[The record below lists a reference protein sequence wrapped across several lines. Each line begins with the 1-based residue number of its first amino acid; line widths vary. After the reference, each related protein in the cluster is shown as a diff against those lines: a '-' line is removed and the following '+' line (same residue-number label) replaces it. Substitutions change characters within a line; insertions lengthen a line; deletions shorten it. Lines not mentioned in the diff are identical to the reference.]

1 MAETPGHIATHPLP
15 TSDRLIV
22 TVGVMAA
29 VLLQVL
35 DTTIANVALPHMQAS
50 LSATQDTINWVLT
63 SYIVAS
69 AIALPISG
77 WLADKV
83 GRKRLLL
90 ISVVVFTI
98 ASVLCA
104 TATSLAE
111 MVLFRALQGVGG
123 AFIVPLAQA
132 TLFDINP
139 REKHG
144 SAMALFGG
152 GVMIGPI
159 LGPVLGGWLTDN
171 YNWRWVFLVNLPV
184 GILCIL
190 IMMRFMPKTETHDRK
205 FDMFG
210 FALLAIALASLQF
223 CLDRGEQNDW
233 FSSWETII
241 EAGLAIGAGWMFL
254 VHMFTAKLP
263 LFDREIF
270 TDRNF
275 ATSVLFMA
283 VTGVLL
289 LGGLALLPPLLQN
302 LYGYSVLQS
311 GFLTAPRGV
320 GTLFSMLIAGRMT
333 GKLDARLLV
342 GFGVVLMGVS
352 LYMMTGFAIDQP
364 SRPVI
369 VSGVVQGLGLGLI
382 FVPLQTLAFETLAT
396 RFRTTGA
403 ALLNLSRNIGGSVG
417 ISVVSTQLV
426 RMTQVAHAD
435 MASHITQ
442 HTMATISSTQIETAD
457 SDGGTTCVGGHQRG
471 NYAAGALHCL
481 PRRLQADDDGDHSH
495 LAAAV
500 LHEARQQ
507 GWRRRAAGAHGL
519 TNFLPIRV
527 TPRSAKP
534 GIGSWRA
541 GTDGDGELEV
551 RVAEAPTEGAA
562 NEAVVRLLAKA
573 LGIRR
578 AEVKIVSGAASRHK
592 RLAIP
597 FDISEARQR
606 LGS

>member
-1 MAETPGHIATHPLP
+1 MASAAEATHPL
-15 TSDRLIV
+15 SSGRRLIV
-22 TVGVMAA
+22 TIGVMTA

-77 WLADKV
+77 WLADRV

-90 ISVVVFTI
+90 ISVVVFTA

-104 TATSLAE
+104 TATSLPE

-144 SAMALFGG
+144 QAMALFGG

-190 IMMRFMPKTETHDRK
+190 IMSQFMPNSDRHKRK

-210 FALLAIALASLQF
+210 FALLAIAVAALQF
-223 CLDRGEQNDW
+223 CLDRGEQKDW
-233 FSSWETII
+233 FSSWEIRI
-241 EAGLAIGAGWMFL
+241 EAGLAIAAGWMFL
-254 VHMFTAKLP
+254 VHMITAKQP
-263 LFDREIF
+263 LFDRAMLK
-270 TDRNF
+270 DRNF
-275 ATSVLFMA
+275 ATGIVFMA

-289 LGGLALLPPLLQN
+289 LAGLALLPPLLQN

-320 GTLFSMLIAGRMT
+320 GTLISMLLAGRLT
-333 GKLDARLLV
+333 GKMDARLLV
-342 GFGVVLMGVS
+342 GLGVVLMGVS

-369 VSGVVQGLGLGLI
+369 MSGVVQGLGLGLI
-382 FVPLQTLAFETLAT
+382 FVPLQSLAFETLPAAA
-396 RFRTTGA
+396 RTTAA

-417 ISVVSTQLV
+417 ISVVSTELV
-426 RMTQVAHAD
+426 RLTQISHAD
-435 MASHITQ
+435 LAAQITQ
-442 HTMATISSTQIETAD
+442 QTIPTAD
-457 SDGGTTCVGGHQRG
+457 PTLLQTVAPVAGPAALAYINGEITRQALFIAYLDDFKLMMIITFSVLPLLFFMRRG
-471 NYAAGALHCL
+471 NKVAGGGPPVHM
-481 PRRLQADDDGDHSH
+481 D
-495 LAAAV
+495 
-500 LHEARQQ
+500 
-507 GWRRRAAGAHGL
+507 
-519 TNFLPIRV
+519 
-527 TPRSAKP
+527 
-534 GIGSWRA
+534 
-541 GTDGDGELEV
+541 
-551 RVAEAPTEGAA
+551 
-562 NEAVVRLLAKA
+562 
-573 LGIRR
+573 
-578 AEVKIVSGAASRHK
+578 
-592 RLAIP
+592 
-597 FDISEARQR
+597 
-606 LGS
+606 

>member
-1 MAETPGHIATHPLP
+1 MAETPAHEASHPLP
-15 TSDRLIV
+15 TGQRLIV
-22 TVGVMAA
+22 TVGIMAA

-90 ISVVVFTI
+90 ISVVGVTI

-104 TATSLAE
+104 TATSLPE
-111 MVLFRALQGVGG
+111 MVFFRALQGVGG

-190 IMMRFMPKTETHDRK
+190 VMMRFMPKTETHDRK

-210 FALLAIALASLQF
+210 FALLAIALGALQF
-223 CLDRGEQNDW
+223 CLDRGERNEW
-233 FSSWETII
+233 FASWETNI
-241 EAGLAIGAGWMFL
+241 EAGLAIAAGWMFV
-254 VHMFTAKLP
+254 VHMITAKHP
-263 LFDREIF
+263 LFERTMF

-275 ATSVLFMA
+275 ATSLLFMA

-289 LGGLALLPPLLQN
+289 LAGLALLPPLLQTM
-302 LYGYSVLQS
+302 YGYSVLQS

-320 GTLFSMLIAGRMT
+320 GTLFSMLIAGRAT
-333 GKLDARLLV
+333 GKIDARLLV
-342 GFGVVLMGVS
+342 GLGVVFMGVS

-364 SRPVI
+364 ARPVI

-382 FVPLQTLAFETLAT
+382 FVPLQTLAFETLAP
-396 RFRTTGA
+396 RMRTTGA

-435 MASHITQ
+435 LAQNITQ
-442 HTMATISSTQIETAD
+442 QTIPTVNSTLIQTALPAVGPLALAVINGEITRQALFIAYLD
-457 SDGGTTCVGGHQRG
+457 DFKLMMMVTFVVLPLLFFMKRGNKVGGGGPPVHM
-471 NYAAGALHCL
+471 
-481 PRRLQADDDGDHSH
+481 D
-495 LAAAV
+495 
-500 LHEARQQ
+500 
-507 GWRRRAAGAHGL
+507 
-519 TNFLPIRV
+519 
-527 TPRSAKP
+527 
-534 GIGSWRA
+534 
-541 GTDGDGELEV
+541 
-551 RVAEAPTEGAA
+551 
-562 NEAVVRLLAKA
+562 
-573 LGIRR
+573 
-578 AEVKIVSGAASRHK
+578 
-592 RLAIP
+592 
-597 FDISEARQR
+597 
-606 LGS
+606 

>member
-1 MAETPGHIATHPLP
+1 MAEDTPAHIASHPLP
-15 TSDRLIV
+15 TGERLIV
-22 TVGVMAA
+22 TVGVMMA

-63 SYIVAS
+63 SYIVSS

-90 ISVVVFTI
+90 ISVAGFTI

-111 MVLFRALQGVGG
+111 MVMFRAFQGVSG

-144 SAMALFGG
+144 QAMALFGG

-171 YNWRWVFLVNLPV
+171 YNWRWVFLVNLPIGV
-184 GILCIL
+184 LCWL
-190 IMMRFMPKTETHDRK
+190 LMARFMPKTQTHERR

-210 FALLAIALASLQF
+210 FVLLALALAGLQLF
-223 CLDRGEQNDW
+223 LDRGEQNDW
-233 FSSWETII
+233 LSSWEIRV
-241 EAGLAIGAGWMFL
+241 ELGLAIAASWMFV
-254 VHMFTAKLP
+254 VHMATSKHP
-263 LFDREIF
+263 LFERTMF

-275 ATSVLFMA
+275 ATGLVFMA

-289 LGGLALLPPLLQN
+289 LAGLALLPPLLQTM
-302 LYGYSVLQS
+302 YGYSVLQS

-320 GTLFSMLIAGRMT
+320 GTLISMLMAGRLV
-333 GKLDARLLV
+333 GKVDSRLLV
-342 GFGVVLMGVS
+342 GIGVVLMGVS

-364 SRPVI
+364 SGPVI
-369 VSGVVQGLGLGLI
+369 QSGVVQGLGLGLI
-382 FVPLQTLAFETLAT
+382 FVPLQSLAFETLAP
-396 RFRTTGA
+396 RMRTTAA

-435 MASHITQ
+435 LAHNITEQ
-442 HTMATISSTQIETAD
+442 TIPTLDPTVLQTIFPVA
-457 SDGGTTCVGGHQRG
+457 GP
-471 NYAAGALHCL
+471 AALAYINMEVTRQALFIAYL
-481 PRRLQADDDGDHSH
+481 DDFK
-495 LAAAV
+495 LMMMVTFAV
-500 LHEARQQ
+500 LPLLLFMKRGQ
-507 GWRRRAAGAHGL
+507 
-519 TNFLPIRV
+519 RV
-527 TPRSAKP
+527 
-534 GIGSWRA
+534 
-541 GTDGDGELEV
+541 GTGGPPVHMD
-551 RVAEAPTEGAA
+551 
-562 NEAVVRLLAKA
+562 
-573 LGIRR
+573 
-578 AEVKIVSGAASRHK
+578 
-592 RLAIP
+592 
-597 FDISEARQR
+597 
-606 LGS
+606 

>member
-1 MAETPGHIATHPLP
+1 MASAAEATHPLP
-15 TSDRLIV
+15 RGQRLIV
-22 TVGVMAA
+22 TVGVMTA

-77 WLADKV
+77 WLADRV

-90 ISVVVFTI
+90 ISVVVFTG

-104 TATSLAE
+104 TATSLPE
-111 MVLFRALQGVGG
+111 MVFFRALQGVGG

-144 SAMALFGG
+144 QAMALFGG

-190 IMMRFMPKTETHDRK
+190 IMSQFMPKSEKHDRK

-210 FALLAIALASLQF
+210 FALLAIAVAALQF
-223 CLDRGEQNDW
+223 CLDRGEQKDW
-233 FSSWETII
+233 FSSWEIRI
-241 EAGLAIGAGWMFL
+241 EAGLAIAAGWMFL
-254 VHMFTAKLP
+254 VHMITAKLP
-263 LFDREIF
+263 LFDRALF
-270 TDRNF
+270 KDRNF
-275 ATSVLFMA
+275 ATGMLFMA

-289 LGGLALLPPLLQN
+289 LAGLALLPPLLQT

-320 GTLFSMLIAGRMT
+320 GTLISMLLAGRLT
-333 GKLDARLLV
+333 GKIDARLLV
-342 GFGVVLMGVS
+342 GLGVVLMGVS
-352 LYMMTGFAIDQP
+352 LHLMTGFALDQP

-382 FVPLQTLAFETLAT
+382 FVPLQSLAFETLPAT
-396 RFRTTGA
+396 ARTTAA
-403 ALLNLSRNIGGSVG
+403 ALLNLSRNIGGSIG
-417 ISVVSTQLV
+417 ISVVSTELV
-426 RMTQVAHAD
+426 RLTQISHAD
-435 MASHITQ
+435 MAAQITQ
-442 HTMATISSTQIETAD
+442 KTIPTAD
-457 SDGGTTCVGGHQRG
+457 PTILQTAAPVAGPTVLAYINGMINKQALFIAYLDDFKLMMIITFAVLPLLLFMRRGSKVGGGGPPVHM
-471 NYAAGALHCL
+471 
-481 PRRLQADDDGDHSH
+481 D
-495 LAAAV
+495 
-500 LHEARQQ
+500 
-507 GWRRRAAGAHGL
+507 
-519 TNFLPIRV
+519 
-527 TPRSAKP
+527 
-534 GIGSWRA
+534 
-541 GTDGDGELEV
+541 
-551 RVAEAPTEGAA
+551 
-562 NEAVVRLLAKA
+562 
-573 LGIRR
+573 
-578 AEVKIVSGAASRHK
+578 
-592 RLAIP
+592 
-597 FDISEARQR
+597 
-606 LGS
+606 

>member
-1 MAETPGHIATHPLP
+1 MADETPAHLATHPLP
-15 TSDRLIV
+15 RGERIIV
-22 TVGVMAA
+22 TIGVMMA

-63 SYIVAS
+63 SYIVAA

-104 TATSLAE
+104 TATSLPE
-111 MVLFRALQGVGG
+111 MVFFRALQGVGG

-144 SAMALFGG
+144 QAMALFGG

-159 LGPVLGGWLTDN
+159 LGPVIGGWLTDN

-190 IMMRFMPKTETHDRK
+190 IMMRFMPKTETHERK

-210 FALLAIALASLQF
+210 FALLAIALGALQF
-223 CLDRGEQNDW
+223 CLDRGQQNDW
-233 FSSWETII
+233 FQSWETIT
-241 EAGLAIGAGWMFL
+241 EAGLAIGAGWMFV
-254 VHMFTAKLP
+254 VHMITAKHP
-263 LFDREIF
+263 LFDRSMF
-270 TDRNF
+270 ADRNF
-275 ATSVLFMA
+275 STGLLFMA
-283 VTGVLL
+283 VTGILL
-289 LGGLALLPPLLQN
+289 LAGLALLPPLLQN

-320 GTLFSMLIAGRMT
+320 GTLISMLLAGRLV
-333 GKLDARLLV
+333 GKIDSRLLV
-342 GFGVVLMGVS
+342 GIGVALMGVS

-364 SRPVI
+364 SQPVI
-369 VSGVVQGLGLGLI
+369 MSGLVQGLGLGLI
-382 FVPLQTLAFETLAT
+382 FVPLQSLAFETLAP
-396 RFRTTGA
+396 RMRTTAA

-435 MASHITQ
+435 IAQAITQ
-442 HTMATISSTQIETAD
+442 QNVPTAD
-457 SDGGTTCVGGHQRG
+457 PTILQTVFPVAGP
-471 NYAAGALHCL
+471 AALAYINLEVTRQALFIAYL
-481 PRRLQADDDGDHSH
+481 DDFK
-495 LAAAV
+495 LMMIVTFAV
-500 LHEARQQ
+500 LPLLLLMKRGKRIGTGEPQ
-507 GWRRRAAGAHGL
+507 RAAM
-519 TNFLPIRV
+519 
-527 TPRSAKP
+527 
-534 GIGSWRA
+534 
-541 GTDGDGELEV
+541 D
-551 RVAEAPTEGAA
+551 
-562 NEAVVRLLAKA
+562 
-573 LGIRR
+573 
-578 AEVKIVSGAASRHK
+578 
-592 RLAIP
+592 
-597 FDISEARQR
+597 
-606 LGS
+606 

>member
-1 MAETPGHIATHPLP
+1 MADTPADVATHPLP
-15 TSDRLIV
+15 TGVRLIV
-22 TVGVMAA
+22 TVGVMMA

-50 LSATQDTINWVLT
+50 LSATQDSINWVLT

-90 ISVVVFTI
+90 ISVVMFTI

-104 TATSLAE
+104 TATSLGE
-111 MVLFRALQGVGG
+111 MVLFRAFQGVGG

-144 SAMALFGG
+144 QAMALFGG

-184 GILCIL
+184 GIICIL
-190 IMMRFMPKTETHDRK
+190 VMARFMPKTETHERK

-210 FALLAIALASLQF
+210 FALLAIALAALQF
-223 CLDRGEQNDW
+223 CLDRGEQKDW
-233 FSSWETII
+233 FSSWEII
-241 EAGLAIGAGWMFL
+241 SEAGLAIAAGWMFL
-254 VHMFTAKLP
+254 VHMVTAKHP
-263 LFDREIF
+263 LFDRAMF
-270 TDRNF
+270 KDRNF
-275 ATSVLFMA
+275 ATSMVFMA

-289 LGGLALLPPLLQN
+289 LAGLALLPPLLQT

-320 GTLFSMLIAGRMT
+320 GTLFSMLIAGRLT
-333 GKLDARLLV
+333 GKMDARLLV
-342 GFGVVLMGVS
+342 GIGVVCMGVS

-369 VSGVVQGLGLGLI
+369 MSGVVQGLGLGLI
-382 FVPLQTLAFETLAT
+382 FVPLQTLAFETLPAKA
-396 RFRTTGA
+396 RTTGA
-403 ALLNLSRNIGGSVG
+403 ALLNLSRNIGGSIG
-417 ISVVSTQLV
+417 ISVVSTELV

-435 MASHITQ
+435 LAQHITQ
-442 HTMATISSTQIETAD
+442 HTMATINSTRIETAIPTAGPLALAVINGEITRQSLFIAYLD
-457 SDGGTTCVGGHQRG
+457 DFKLMMMVTFVILPLLFFMKRG
-471 NYAAGALHCL
+471 SK
-481 PRRLQADDDGDHSH
+481 AD
-495 LAAAV
+495 
-500 LHEARQQ
+500 E
-507 GWRRRAAGAHGL
+507 
-519 TNFLPIRV
+519 
-527 TPRSAKP
+527 TPLVH
-534 GIGSWRA
+534 
-541 GTDGDGELEV
+541 TD
-551 RVAEAPTEGAA
+551 
-562 NEAVVRLLAKA
+562 
-573 LGIRR
+573 
-578 AEVKIVSGAASRHK
+578 
-592 RLAIP
+592 
-597 FDISEARQR
+597 
-606 LGS
+606 

>member
-1 MAETPGHIATHPLP
+1 MAEAATHELP
-15 TSDRLIV
+15 TGRRLIV

-77 WLADKV
+77 WLADRV

-104 TATSLAE
+104 TATSLTE
-111 MVLFRALQGVGG
+111 MVFFRALQGVGG

-144 SAMALFGG
+144 QAMALFGG

-190 IMMRFMPKTETHDRK
+190 LMARFMPKTDTHERK

-210 FALLAIALASLQF
+210 FALLAIALAALQF
-223 CLDRGEQNDW
+223 CLDRGEQKDW
-233 FSSWETII
+233 FSSWEIII
-241 EAGLAIGAGWMFL
+241 EGGLAIAAAWMFL
-254 VHMFTAKLP
+254 VHMITTNHP
-263 LFDREIF
+263 LFDRAMF
-270 TDRNF
+270 KDRNF
-275 ATSVLFMA
+275 ATSLVFMA

-289 LGGLALLPPLLQN
+289 LAGLALLPPLLQN
-302 LYGYSVLQS
+302 MYGYSVLQS
-311 GFLTAPRGV
+311 GFLTAPRGI

-333 GKLDARLLV
+333 GKIDARILV
-342 GFGVVLMGVS
+342 GIGVLLMGTS
-352 LYMMTGFAIDQP
+352 LYMMTGFAIEQP

-369 VSGVVQGLGLGLI
+369 MSGVVQGLGLGLI
-382 FVPLQTLAFETLAT
+382 FVPLQTLAFETLPSKM
-396 RFRTTGA
+396 RTTGA

-417 ISVVSTQLV
+417 ISVVSTELV
-426 RMTQVAHAD
+426 RLTQVSHAD
-435 MASHITQ
+435 MAAQITQ
-442 HTMATISSTQIETAD
+442 QTIPTAD
-457 SDGGTTCVGGHQRG
+457 PTLLQTVAPVAGPAALAYINGLITKQALFIAYLDDFKLMMIITFAILPLLFFMKRGNKVGGGGPPVHM
-471 NYAAGALHCL
+471 
-481 PRRLQADDDGDHSH
+481 D
-495 LAAAV
+495 
-500 LHEARQQ
+500 
-507 GWRRRAAGAHGL
+507 
-519 TNFLPIRV
+519 
-527 TPRSAKP
+527 
-534 GIGSWRA
+534 
-541 GTDGDGELEV
+541 
-551 RVAEAPTEGAA
+551 
-562 NEAVVRLLAKA
+562 
-573 LGIRR
+573 
-578 AEVKIVSGAASRHK
+578 
-592 RLAIP
+592 
-597 FDISEARQR
+597 
-606 LGS
+606 

>member
-1 MAETPGHIATHPLP
+1 VADDPSVASHPLP
-15 TSDRLIV
+15 SGVRLIV

-50 LSATQDTINWVLT
+50 LSATQDSINWVLT

-90 ISVVVFTI
+90 ISVVMFTI

-104 TATSLAE
+104 TATSLGE
-111 MVLFRALQGVGG
+111 MVLFRAFQGVGG

-144 SAMALFGG
+144 QAMALFGG

-184 GILCIL
+184 GIICIL
-190 IMMRFMPKTETHDRK
+190 VMARFMPKTETHERK

-210 FALLAIALASLQF
+210 FALLAIALAALQF
-223 CLDRGEQNDW
+223 CLDRGEQKDW
-233 FSSWETII
+233 FSSWEII
-241 EAGLAIGAGWMFL
+241 SEAGLAIAAGWMFL
-254 VHMFTAKLP
+254 VHMVTAKHP
-263 LFDREIF
+263 LFDRAMF
-270 TDRNF
+270 KDRNF
-275 ATSVLFMA
+275 ATSMVFMA

-289 LGGLALLPPLLQN
+289 LAGLALLPPLLQT

-320 GTLFSMLIAGRMT
+320 GTLFSMLIAGRLT
-333 GKLDARLLV
+333 GKMDARLLV
-342 GFGVVLMGVS
+342 GIGVVCMGVS

-369 VSGVVQGLGLGLI
+369 MSGVVQGLGLGLI
-382 FVPLQTLAFETLAT
+382 FVPLQTLAFETLPAKA
-396 RFRTTGA
+396 RTTGA
-403 ALLNLSRNIGGSVG
+403 ALLNLSRNIGGSIG
-417 ISVVSTQLV
+417 ISVVSTELV

-435 MASHITQ
+435 LAQHITQ
-442 HTMATISSTQIETAD
+442 HTMATINSTRIETAIPTAGPLALAVINGEITRQSLFIAYLD
-457 SDGGTTCVGGHQRG
+457 DFKLMMMVTFVILPLLFFMKRG
-471 NYAAGALHCL
+471 SK
-481 PRRLQADDDGDHSH
+481 AD
-495 LAAAV
+495 
-500 LHEARQQ
+500 E
-507 GWRRRAAGAHGL
+507 
-519 TNFLPIRV
+519 
-527 TPRSAKP
+527 TPLVH
-534 GIGSWRA
+534 
-541 GTDGDGELEV
+541 TD
-551 RVAEAPTEGAA
+551 
-562 NEAVVRLLAKA
+562 
-573 LGIRR
+573 
-578 AEVKIVSGAASRHK
+578 
-592 RLAIP
+592 
-597 FDISEARQR
+597 
-606 LGS
+606 

>member
-1 MAETPGHIATHPLP
+1 MAEAATHELP
-15 TSDRLIV
+15 TGRRLIV

-90 ISVVVFTI
+90 ISVVVFTA

-104 TATSLAE
+104 TATSLGE
-111 MVLFRALQGVGG
+111 MVFFRALQGVGG

-144 SAMALFGG
+144 QAMALFGG

-159 LGPVLGGWLTDN
+159 LGPVIGGWLTDN

-184 GILCIL
+184 GIICIL
-190 IMMRFMPKTETHDRK
+190 LMARFMPKTETHQRK

-210 FALLAIALASLQF
+210 FALLAISLAALQF
-223 CLDRGEQNDW
+223 CLDRGEQKDW
-233 FSSWETII
+233 FSSWEILI
-241 EAGLAIGAGWMFL
+241 EAGLAIAAGWMFL
-254 VHMFTAKLP
+254 VHMITTNHP
-263 LFDREIF
+263 LFDRAMF
-270 TDRNF
+270 KDRNF
-275 ATSVLFMA
+275 ATSLVFMA

-289 LGGLALLPPLLQN
+289 LAGLALLPPLLQN

-311 GFLTAPRGV
+311 GFLTAPRGI

-333 GKLDARLLV
+333 GKIDARILV
-342 GFGVVLMGVS
+342 GIGVLLMGTS

-369 VSGVVQGLGLGLI
+369 MSGVVQGLGLGLI
-382 FVPLQTLAFETLAT
+382 FVPLQTLAFETLPSKM
-396 RFRTTGA
+396 RTTGA
-403 ALLNLSRNIGGSVG
+403 ALLNLSRNIGGSIG
-417 ISVVSTQLV
+417 ISVVSTELV
-426 RMTQVAHAD
+426 RLTQVSHAD
-435 MASHITQ
+435 MAAQITQ
-442 HTMATISSTQIETAD
+442 QTIPTAD
-457 SDGGTTCVGGHQRG
+457 PTLLQTVAPVAGPAALAYINGLITKQALFIAYLDDFKLMMIITFAILPLLFFMKRG
-471 NYAAGALHCL
+471 SK
-481 PRRLQADDDGDHSH
+481 PD
-495 LAAAV
+495 
-500 LHEARQQ
+500 E
-507 GWRRRAAGAHGL
+507 
-519 TNFLPIRV
+519 
-527 TPRSAKP
+527 TPMVHM
-534 GIGSWRA
+534 
-541 GTDGDGELEV
+541 D
-551 RVAEAPTEGAA
+551 
-562 NEAVVRLLAKA
+562 
-573 LGIRR
+573 
-578 AEVKIVSGAASRHK
+578 
-592 RLAIP
+592 
-597 FDISEARQR
+597 
-606 LGS
+606 